1 MAALTFM
8 RIVEMKLAIML
19 DYNSFEHN
27 VFVNGEAISSHR
39 GVIVPIN
46 GQYNL
51 GAQSLCFF
59 NILVC

>member
-8 RIVEMKLAIML
+8 RIVEMKLAIMS
-19 DYNSFEHN
+19 DYNS
-27 VFVNGEAISSHR
+27 VRTVSSHR